1 MANTVKWNVID
12 TPLAG
17 STVVGKIQ
25 PTTLNFSKDFA
36 KKGGKDGE
44 AIITNLTSPLD
55 CSETVRFAY
64 SKVNNIYAQTGIDPN
79 VYAASRLGFSVLSQL
94 NTTLTSTTESGHRID
109 LPLTAHLVLRGPAS
123 EDITG
128 TIIASMISRLI
139 GTLFEEGAAT
149 PDARINS
156 LIRGAVLPKALA

>member
-25 PTTLNFSKDFA
+25 PATLNFSKDFA

-55 CSETVRFAY
+55 CSETIRFAY

-94 NTTLTSTTESGHRID
+94 NTTLTSTTESGHRVD
-109 LPLTAHLVLRGPAS
+109 LPLIAHLVLRGPAS

-128 TIIASMISRLI
+128 AIIANMIYRLV